1 MTKHIDNDYYKKF
14 CEVLEKYCS
23 GAVKKC
29 SATMKEASYDD
40 KNNYYV
46 YFDHENNHD
55 FDIDMKILKLD
66 EFSKI
71 YNPKN
76 ISSAVDAVCI
86 DHENN
91 WYLIEFKNQKFND
104 TKSSV
109 KKKMMGSLWII
120 SGTYLK
126 TNNISDISGNPP
138 TKNIIDFSRKNITY
152 IVVCSSEKNPQEIS
166 DKMRQHMASMAR
178 KNYNP
183 NKLDYCTECFCF
195 KEAYKFHEKEL
206 RDFIE
211 RFK

>member
-1 MTKHIDNDYYKKF
+1 MTKQIDNEYYKKF
-14 CEVLEKYCS
+14 CSVVESFDS

-29 SATMKEASYDD
+29 SSTMKEASYDD

-46 YFDHENNHD
+46 YFDHENNQD
-55 FDIDMKILKLD
+55 FNVDMTIFKLD
-66 EFSKI
+66 DFSEI

-76 ISSAVDAVCI
+76 IYPAVDAVCI
-86 DHENN
+86 DSKNN

-104 TKSSV
+104 AKSSV

-126 TNNISDISGNPP
+126 TNNISDISNNSK
-138 TKNIIDFSRKNITY
+138 TKNIIDFSRENITY
-152 IVVCSSEKNPQEIS
+152 ILVCSSKKNRQEIS
-166 DKMRQHMASMAR
+166 DKMRKHMASATG

-195 KEAYKFHEKEL
+195 KDAYILDEKEL
-206 RDFIE
+206 RNFIAQ
-211 RFK
+211 FK